1 MSMRIVNVTL
11 PSAHF
16 NGESTLPSL
25 YEMSNVQAL
34 TRSALDEDDGLF
46 VGYGGLRSLF
56 PYRMQDLYDRAE
68 EPTVYLGIEFENR
81 YLKALFLPALGGRLW
96 SLYDK
101 TAGRELLYRNPVVR
115 PCNLAVRNAWLAGGI
130 EFNCGMIGHHP
141 FTCSQL
147 FAAQTAL
154 DDGTPV
160 LRMYEFERIRR
171 CVYQMDFFLP
181 EDSRVLLGRMRIVN
195 PNRETVPMYWW
206 TNMAVRENP
215 RARNIIDATVSYNN
229 RGGIVGKNPVPVSGG
244 TDITYPSRNPVAID
258 YFWKIPD
265 AARKFTAYLDGD
277 GYGFCQTSTARLQGR
292 KLFVW
297 GQGEG
302 GARWQEFLTAGEPG
316 RYVEIQAGLAHTQYE
331 CLPMPPL
338 TAWEWV
344 EAYGALS
351 ADPSRV
357 HGDWDGAREEVR
369 ERLEALC
376 PAAGMDAWL
385 ESTRAMAKRPAERL
399 ICSGSGWG
407 ALENLRRAQ
416 DGEPPLCPHLDFG
429 QVGAAQADW
438 VRLLE
443 HGTLA
448 AKGQGSLCP
457 PASWMLQREWTERV
471 LASADCHEK
480 QLHLAAIALAE
491 GRLRDAGEA
500 VDAAL
505 ALRVTPTAL
514 FLRAQVERLRGDDRA
529 AAGSA
534 LEAHRML
541 PGDVSLARQAF
552 AMALRAGM
560 NGETVAAYEAAP
572 AAVQADG
579 RTAMTYAFALLR
591 RGDTDRAEAVL
602 MRDGGLSV
610 TDIREGEISLTNL
623 YLDIAR
629 ARATAAGLDFDP
641 AKVRVPRRF
650 DFRMF
655 VPKETGESAE

>member
-25 YEMSNVQAL
+25 YEMTNVQAL

-46 VGYGGLRSLF
+46 IGYGGLRSLF

-68 EPTVYLGIEFENR
+68 EPTVYVGIEFENR

-101 TAGRELLYRNPVVR
+101 VAGRELLYRNPVVR

-141 FTCSQL
+141 FTCSQI

-181 EDSRVLLGRMRIVN
+181 EESRVLLGRMRIVN

-215 RARNIIDATVSYNN
+215 RARNVIDATVSYNN
-229 RGGIVGKNPVPVSGG
+229 KGGIVGKNPVPVSGG

-265 AARKFTAYLDGD
+265 AARKFTAYLDEN

-351 ADPSRV
+351 ADPARV
-357 HGDWDGAREEVR
+357 HGDWDGARDEVR
-369 ERLEALC
+369 ERLEVLC
-376 PAAGMDAWL
+376 PAAGLDSWL
-385 ESTRAMAKRPAERL
+385 ENTRAMAKRPAERV

-407 ALENLRRAQ
+407 ALENLRRAR
-416 DGEPPLCPHLDFG
+416 DGEPLMCPQLDFG
-429 QVGAAQADW
+429 QVGAEQADW

-443 HGTLA
+443 CGTLA
-448 AKGQGSLCP
+448 PEGQGSLCP
-457 PASWMLQREWTERV
+457 PASWMFQREWTERV
-471 LASADCHEK
+471 RVSADCHEK
-480 QLHLAAIALAE
+480 QLHLAAIALAD

-500 VDAAL
+500 VAAAL

-514 FLRAQVERLRGDDRA
+514 FLRAQVERLNGDDRA
-529 AAGSA
+529 AADSA
-534 LEAHRML
+534 LEGHRLL

-560 NGETVAAYEAAP
+560 NDRVVAAYEASP

-591 RGDTDRAEAVL
+591 QGDTDRAEAVL

-629 ARATAAGLDFDP
+629 ARADAAGRAFDP
-641 AKVRVPRRF
+641 AETDVPRRF

-655 VPKETGESAE
+655 VPKKRG

>member
-25 YEMSNVQAL
+25 YEMTNVQAL

-46 VGYGGLRSLF
+46 IGYGGLRSLF

-68 EPTVYLGIEFENR
+68 EPTVYVGIEFENR

-101 TAGRELLYRNPVVR
+101 VAGRELLYRNPVVR

-141 FTCSQL
+141 FTCSQI

-181 EDSRVLLGRMRIVN
+181 EESRVLLGRMRIVN

-215 RARNIIDATVSYNN
+215 RARNVIDATVSYNN
-229 RGGIVGKNPVPVSGG
+229 KGGIVGKNPVPVSGG

-265 AARKFTAYLDGD
+265 AARKFTAYLDEN

-351 ADPSRV
+351 ADPARV
-357 HGDWDGAREEVR
+357 HGDWNGARDEVR
-369 ERLEALC
+369 ERLEVLC
-376 PAAGMDAWL
+376 SATGLDSWL
-385 ESTRAMAKRPAERL
+385 ENTRAMAKRPAERV

-407 ALENLRRAQ
+407 ALENLRRAR
-416 DGEPPLCPHLDFG
+416 DGEPLMCPQLDFG
-429 QVGAAQADW
+429 QVGAEQADW

-443 HGTLA
+443 CGTLA
-448 AKGQGSLCP
+448 PEGQGSLCP
-457 PASWMLQREWTERV
+457 PASWMFQREWTERV
-471 LASADCHEK
+471 RASADCHEK
-480 QLHLAAIALAE
+480 QLHLAAIALAD

-500 VDAAL
+500 VAAAL

-514 FLRAQVERLRGDDRA
+514 FLRAQVERLNGDDRA
-529 AAGSA
+529 AADSA
-534 LEAHRML
+534 LEAHRLL

-560 NGETVAAYEAAP
+560 NDRVVAVYEASP

-591 RGDTDRAEAVL
+591 QGDTDRAEAVL

-629 ARATAAGLDFDP
+629 ARADAAGRAFDP
-641 AKVRVPRRF
+641 AETDVPRRF

-655 VPKETGESAE
+655 VPKKRG

>member
-25 YEMSNVQAL
+25 YEMTNVQAL

-46 VGYGGLRSLF
+46 IGYGGLRSLF

-68 EPTVYLGIEFENR
+68 EPTVYVGIEFENR

-101 TAGRELLYRNPVVR
+101 VAGRELLYRNPVVR

-141 FTCSQL
+141 FTCSQI

-181 EDSRVLLGRMRIVN
+181 EESRVLLGRMRIVN

-215 RARNIIDATVSYNN
+215 RARNVIDATVSYNN
-229 RGGIVGKNPVPVSGG
+229 KGGIVGKNPVPVSGG

-265 AARKFTAYLDGD
+265 AARKFTAYLDEN

-351 ADPSRV
+351 ADPARV
-357 HGDWDGAREEVR
+357 HGDWNGARDEVR
-369 ERLEALC
+369 ERLEVLC
-376 PAAGMDAWL
+376 PAARLDSWL
-385 ESTRAMAKRPAERL
+385 ENTRAMAKRPAERV

-407 ALENLRRAQ
+407 ALENLRRAR
-416 DGEPPLCPHLDFG
+416 DGEPLMCPQLDFG
-429 QVGAAQADW
+429 QVGAEQADW

-443 HGTLA
+443 CGTLA
-448 AKGQGSLCP
+448 PEGQGSLCP
-457 PASWMLQREWTERV
+457 PASWMFQREWTERMR
-471 LASADCHEK
+471 ASADCHEK
-480 QLHLAAIALAE
+480 QLHLAAIALAD

-500 VDAAL
+500 VAAAL

-514 FLRAQVERLRGDDRA
+514 FLRAQVERLNGDDRVA
-529 AAGSA
+529 ADSA
-534 LEAHRML
+534 LEAHRLL

-560 NGETVAAYEAAP
+560 NDRVVAAYEASP

-591 RGDTDRAEAVL
+591 QGDTDRAEAVL

-629 ARATAAGLDFDP
+629 ARADAAGHAFDP
-641 AKVRVPRRF
+641 AETDVPRRF

-655 VPKETGESAE
+655 VPKKRG

>member
-25 YEMSNVQAL
+25 YEMTNVQAL

-46 VGYGGLRSLF
+46 IGYGGLRSLF

-68 EPTVYLGIEFENR
+68 EPTVYVGIEFENR

-101 TAGRELLYRNPVVR
+101 VAGRELLYRNPVVR

-141 FTCSQL
+141 FTCSQI

-181 EDSRVLLGRMRIVN
+181 EESRVLLGRMRIVN

-215 RARNIIDATVSYNN
+215 RARNVIDATVSYNN
-229 RGGIVGKNPVPVSGG
+229 KSGIVGKNPVPVSGG

-265 AARKFTAYLDGD
+265 AARKFTAYLDEN

-351 ADPSRV
+351 ADPARV
-357 HGDWDGAREEVR
+357 HGDWDGARDEVR
-369 ERLEALC
+369 ERLEVLC
-376 PAAGMDAWL
+376 PAAGLDSWL
-385 ESTRAMAKRPAERL
+385 ENTRAMAKRPAERV

-407 ALENLRRAQ
+407 ALENLRRAR
-416 DGEPPLCPHLDFG
+416 DGEPLMCPQLDFG
-429 QVGAAQADW
+429 QVGAEQADW

-443 HGTLA
+443 CGTLA
-448 AKGQGSLCP
+448 PEGQGSLCP
-457 PASWMLQREWTERV
+457 PVSWMFQREWTERV
-471 LASADCHEK
+471 RASADCHEK
-480 QLHLAAIALAE
+480 QLHLAAIALAD

-500 VDAAL
+500 VAAAL

-514 FLRAQVERLRGDDRA
+514 FLRAQVERLNVDDRA
-529 AAGSA
+529 AADSA
-534 LEAHRML
+534 LEAHRLL

-560 NGETVAAYEAAP
+560 NDRVVAAYGASP

-591 RGDTDRAEAVL
+591 QGDTDRAEAVL

-629 ARATAAGLDFDP
+629 ARADAAGHAFDP
-641 AKVRVPRRF
+641 AETDVPRRF

-655 VPKETGESAE
+655 VPKKRG

>member
-25 YEMSNVQAL
+25 YEMTNVQAL

-46 VGYGGLRSLF
+46 IGYGGLRSLF

-68 EPTVYLGIEFENR
+68 EPTVYVGIEFENR

-101 TAGRELLYRNPVVR
+101 VAGRELLYRNPVVR

-141 FTCSQL
+141 FTCSQI

-181 EDSRVLLGRMRIVN
+181 EESRVLLGRMRIVN

-215 RARNIIDATVSYNN
+215 RARNVIDATVSYNN
-229 RGGIVGKNPVPVSGG
+229 KGGIVGKNPVPVSGG
-244 TDITYPSRNPVAID
+244 TGITYPSRNPVAID

-265 AARKFTAYLDGD
+265 AARKFTAYLDEN

-351 ADPSRV
+351 ADPARV
-357 HGDWDGAREEVR
+357 HGDWDGARDEVR
-369 ERLEALC
+369 ERLEVLC
-376 PAAGMDAWL
+376 PAAGLDSWL
-385 ESTRAMAKRPAERL
+385 ENTRAMAKRPAERV

-407 ALENLRRAQ
+407 ALENLRRAH
-416 DGEPPLCPHLDFG
+416 DGEPLMCPQLDFG
-429 QVGAAQADW
+429 QVGAEQADW

-443 HGTLA
+443 CGTLA
-448 AKGQGSLCP
+448 PEGQGSLCP
-457 PASWMLQREWTERV
+457 PASWMFQREWTERV
-471 LASADCHEK
+471 RASAGCHEK
-480 QLHLAAIALAE
+480 QLHLAAIALAD

-500 VDAAL
+500 VAAAL

-514 FLRAQVERLRGDDRA
+514 FLRAQVERLNRDDRA
-529 AAGSA
+529 AADSA
-534 LEAHRML
+534 LEAHRLL

-560 NGETVAAYEAAP
+560 NDRVVAAYGASP

-591 RGDTDRAEAVL
+591 QGDTDRAEAVL

-629 ARATAAGLDFDP
+629 ARADAAGRAFDP
-641 AKVRVPRRF
+641 AETDVPRRF

-655 VPKETGESAE
+655 VPKKRG

>member
-25 YEMSNVQAL
+25 YEMTNVQAL

-46 VGYGGLRSLF
+46 IGYGGLRSLF

-68 EPTVYLGIEFENR
+68 EPTVYVGIEFENR

-101 TAGRELLYRNPVVR
+101 VAGRELLYRNPVVR

-141 FTCSQL
+141 FTCSQI

-181 EDSRVLLGRMRIVN
+181 EESRVLLGRMRIVN

-215 RARNIIDATVSYNN
+215 RARNVIDATVSYNN
-229 RGGIVGKNPVPVSGG
+229 KGGIVGKNPVPVSGG

-265 AARKFTAYLDGD
+265 AARKFTAYLDEN

-351 ADPSRV
+351 ADPARV
-357 HGDWDGAREEVR
+357 HGDWNGARDEVR
-369 ERLEALC
+369 ERLEVLC
-376 PAAGMDAWL
+376 PAAGLDSWL
-385 ESTRAMAKRPAERL
+385 ENTRAMAKRPAERV

-407 ALENLRRAQ
+407 ALENLRRAR
-416 DGEPPLCPHLDFG
+416 DGEPLMCPQLDFG
-429 QVGAAQADW
+429 QVGAEQTDW

-443 HGTLA
+443 CGTLA
-448 AKGQGSLCP
+448 PEGQGSLCP
-457 PASWMLQREWTERV
+457 PASWMFQREWTERV
-471 LASADCHEK
+471 RASADCHEK
-480 QLHLAAIALAE
+480 QLHLAAIALAD

-500 VDAAL
+500 VAAAL

-514 FLRAQVERLRGDDRA
+514 FLRAQVERLNGDDRA
-529 AAGSA
+529 AADSA
-534 LEAHRML
+534 LEAHRLL

-560 NGETVAAYEAAP
+560 NDRVVAAYEASP

-579 RTAMTYAFALLR
+579 RTAMTYAFTLLR
-591 RGDTDRAEAVL
+591 QGDTDRAEAVL

-629 ARATAAGLDFDP
+629 ARADAAGHAFDP
-641 AKVRVPRRF
+641 AETDVPRRF

-655 VPKETGESAE
+655 VPKKRG

>member
-25 YEMSNVQAL
+25 YEMTNVQAL

-46 VGYGGLRSLF
+46 IGYGGLRSLF

-68 EPTVYLGIEFENR
+68 EPTVYVGIEFENR

-101 TAGRELLYRNPVVR
+101 VAGRELLYRNPVVR

-141 FTCSQL
+141 FTCSQI

-181 EDSRVLLGRMRIVN
+181 EESRVLLGRMRIVN

-215 RARNIIDATVSYNN
+215 RARNVIDATVSYNN
-229 RGGIVGKNPVPVSGG
+229 KGGIVGKNPVPVSGG

-258 YFWKIPD
+258 YFWKTPD
-265 AARKFTAYLDGD
+265 AARKFTAYLDEN

-351 ADPSRV
+351 ADPARV
-357 HGDWDGAREEVR
+357 HGDWDGARDEGR
-369 ERLEALC
+369 ERLEVLC
-376 PAAGMDAWL
+376 SATGLDSWL
-385 ESTRAMAKRPAERL
+385 ENTRAMAKRPAERV

-407 ALENLRRAQ
+407 ALENLRRAR
-416 DGEPPLCPHLDFG
+416 DGDPLMCPQLDFG
-429 QVGAAQADW
+429 QVGAEQADW

-443 HGTLA
+443 CGTLA
-448 AKGQGSLCP
+448 PEGQGSLCP
-457 PASWMLQREWTERV
+457 PASWMFQREWTERV
-471 LASADCHEK
+471 RASADCHEK
-480 QLHLAAIALAE
+480 QLHLAAIALAD

-500 VDAAL
+500 VVAAL

-514 FLRAQVERLRGDDRA
+514 FLRAQVERLNGDDRA
-529 AAGSA
+529 AADSA
-534 LEAHRML
+534 LEAHRLL

-560 NGETVAAYEAAP
+560 NDRVVAAYEASP

-591 RGDTDRAEAVL
+591 QGDTDRAEAVL

-629 ARATAAGLDFDP
+629 ARADAAGHAFDP
-641 AKVRVPRRF
+641 AETDVPRRF

-655 VPKETGESAE
+655 VPKKRG

>member
-25 YEMSNVQAL
+25 YEMTNVQAL

-46 VGYGGLRSLF
+46 IGYGGLRSLF
-56 PYRMQDLYDRAE
+56 PYRMQDLYDRAK
-68 EPTVYLGIEFENR
+68 EPTVYVGIEFENR

-101 TAGRELLYRNPVVR
+101 VAGRELLYRNPVVR

-141 FTCSQL
+141 FTCSQI

-181 EDSRVLLGRMRIVN
+181 EESRVLLGRMRIVN
-195 PNRETVPMYWW
+195 PNREIVPMYWW

-215 RARNIIDATVSYNN
+215 RARNVIDATVSYNN
-229 RGGIVGKNPVPVSGG
+229 KGGIVGKNPVPVSGG

-265 AARKFTAYLDGD
+265 AARKFTAYLDEN

-351 ADPSRV
+351 ADPARV
-357 HGDWDGAREEVR
+357 HGEWNGARDEVR
-369 ERLEALC
+369 ERLEVLC
-376 PAAGMDAWL
+376 PAAGF
-385 ESTRAMAKRPAERL
+385 MAGKHA
-399 ICSGSGWG
+399 G
-407 ALENLRRAQ
+407 
-416 DGEPPLCPHLDFG
+416 DGETSG
-429 QVGAAQADW
+429 GAGD
-438 VRLLE
+438 LL
-443 HGTLA
+443 
-448 AKGQGSLCP
+448 
-457 PASWMLQREWTERV
+457 
-471 LASADCHEK
+471 
-480 QLHLAAIALAE
+480 
-491 GRLRDAGEA
+491 RLR
-500 VDAAL
+500 L
-505 ALRVTPTAL
+505 
-514 FLRAQVERLRGDDRA
+514 
-529 AAGSA
+529 
-534 LEAHRML
+534 
-541 PGDVSLARQAF
+541 
-552 AMALRAGM
+552 
-560 NGETVAAYEAAP
+560 
-572 AAVQADG
+572 
-579 RTAMTYAFALLR
+579 
-591 RGDTDRAEAVL
+591 
-602 MRDGGLSV
+602 GGV
-610 TDIREGEISLTNL
+610 
-623 YLDIAR
+623 
-629 ARATAAGLDFDP
+629 
-641 AKVRVPRRF
+641 
-650 DFRMF
+650 
-655 VPKETGESAE
+655 GESAPRPRRRAVDVPAVGFRAGWRGAGGLGTPAGMRHTGAGRAGQSLPACIVDVSARVDGARAGICRLSREAAASGGNRVGGWALA

>member
-25 YEMSNVQAL
+25 YEMTNVQAL

-46 VGYGGLRSLF
+46 IGYGGLRSLF

-68 EPTVYLGIEFENR
+68 EPTVYVGIEFENR

-101 TAGRELLYRNPVVR
+101 VAGHELLYRNPVVR

-141 FTCSQL
+141 FTCSQI

-181 EDSRVLLGRMRIVN
+181 EESRVLLGRMRIVN

-215 RARNIIDATVSYNN
+215 RARNVIDATVSYNN
-229 RGGIVGKNPVPVSGG
+229 KGGIVGKNPVPVSGG

-265 AARKFTAYLDGD
+265 AARKFTAYLDEN

-357 HGDWDGAREEVR
+357 HGDWDGARDEVR
-369 ERLEALC
+369 ERLEVLC
-376 PAAGMDAWL
+376 PATGLDSWL
-385 ESTRAMAKRPAERL
+385 ENTRSMAKRPAERV

-407 ALENLRRAQ
+407 ALENLRRTR
-416 DGEPPLCPHLDFG
+416 DGEPLMCPQLDFG
-429 QVGAAQADW
+429 QVGAEQADW

-443 HGTLA
+443 CGTLA
-448 AKGQGSLCP
+448 PEGQGSLCP
-457 PASWMLQREWTERV
+457 PASWMFQREWTERV
-471 LASADCHEK
+471 RASADCHEK
-480 QLHLAAIALAE
+480 QLHLAAIALAD

-500 VDAAL
+500 VAAAL

-514 FLRAQVERLRGDDRA
+514 FLRAQVERLNGDDRVA
-529 AAGSA
+529 ADSA
-534 LEAHRML
+534 LEAHRLL

-560 NGETVAAYEAAP
+560 NDRVVAAYEASP

-591 RGDTDRAEAVL
+591 QGDTDRAEAVL

-629 ARATAAGLDFDP
+629 ARADAAGLAFDS
-641 AKVRVPRRF
+641 AETDVPRRF

-655 VPKETGESAE
+655 VPKKRG

>member
-25 YEMSNVQAL
+25 YEMTNVQAL

-46 VGYGGLRSLF
+46 IGYGGLRSLF

-68 EPTVYLGIEFENR
+68 EPTVYVGIEFENR

-101 TAGRELLYRNPVVR
+101 VAGRELLYRNPVVR

-141 FTCSQL
+141 FTCSQI

-181 EDSRVLLGRMRIVN
+181 EESRVLLGRMRIVN

-215 RARNIIDATVSYNN
+215 RARNVIDATVSYNN
-229 RGGIVGKNPVPVSGG
+229 KGGIVGKNPVPVSGG

-265 AARKFTAYLDGD
+265 AARKFTAYLDEN

-351 ADPSRV
+351 ADPARV
-357 HGDWDGAREEVR
+357 HGDWDGARDEVR
-369 ERLEALC
+369 ERLEVLC
-376 PAAGMDAWL
+376 PAAGLDLWL
-385 ESTRAMAKRPAERL
+385 ENTRSMAKRPAERV

-407 ALENLRRAQ
+407 ALENLRRAR
-416 DGEPPLCPHLDFG
+416 DGEPLMCPQLDFG
-429 QVGAAQADW
+429 QVGAEQADW

-443 HGTLA
+443 CGTLA
-448 AKGQGSLCP
+448 PEGQGSLCP
-457 PASWMLQREWTERV
+457 PASWMFQREWTERV
-471 LASADCHEK
+471 RASADCHEK
-480 QLHLAAIALAE
+480 QLHMTAIALAD

-500 VDAAL
+500 VAAAL

-514 FLRAQVERLRGDDRA
+514 FLRAQVERLNGDGRA
-529 AAGSA
+529 AADSA
-534 LEAHRML
+534 LEAHRLL

-560 NGETVAAYEAAP
+560 NDRVVAAYGASP

-591 RGDTDRAEAVL
+591 QGDTDRAEAVL

-629 ARATAAGLDFDP
+629 ARADAAGHAFDP
-641 AKVRVPRRF
+641 AETDVPRRF

-655 VPKETGESAE
+655 VPKKRG

>member
-25 YEMSNVQAL
+25 YEMTNVQAL

-46 VGYGGLRSLF
+46 IGYGGLRSLF

-68 EPTVYLGIEFENR
+68 EPTVYVGIEFENR

-101 TAGRELLYRNPVVR
+101 VAGRELLYRNPVVR

-141 FTCSQL
+141 FTCSQI

-181 EDSRVLLGRMRIVN
+181 EESRVLLGRMRIVN

-215 RARNIIDATVSYNN
+215 RARNVIDATVSYNN
-229 RGGIVGKNPVPVSGG
+229 KGGIVGKNPVPVSGG

-265 AARKFTAYLDGD
+265 AARKFTAYLDEN

-302 GARWQEFLTAGEPG
+302 GARWREFLTAGEPG

-357 HGDWDGAREEVR
+357 HGDWDGARDEVR
-369 ERLEALC
+369 ERLEVLC
-376 PAAGMDAWL
+376 PAAGLDSWL
-385 ESTRAMAKRPAERL
+385 ENTRAMAKRPAERV

-407 ALENLRRAQ
+407 ALENLRRAR
-416 DGEPPLCPHLDFG
+416 DGEPLMCPQLDFG
-429 QVGAAQADW
+429 QVGAEQADW

-443 HGTLA
+443 CGTLA
-448 AKGQGSLCP
+448 PEGQGSLCP
-457 PASWMLQREWTERV
+457 PASWMFQREWTERV
-471 LASADCHEK
+471 RVSADCHEK
-480 QLHLAAIALAE
+480 QLHLAAIALAD

-500 VDAAL
+500 VAAAL

-514 FLRAQVERLRGDDRA
+514 FLRAQVERLNGDDRA
-529 AAGSA
+529 AADSA
-534 LEAHRML
+534 LEAHRLL

-560 NGETVAAYEAAP
+560 NDRVVAAYEASP

-591 RGDTDRAEAVL
+591 QGDTDRAEAVL

-629 ARATAAGLDFDP
+629 ARADAAGRAFDP
-641 AKVRVPRRF
+641 AETDVPRRF

-655 VPKETGESAE
+655 VPKKRG

>member
-25 YEMSNVQAL
+25 YEMTNVQAL

-46 VGYGGLRSLF
+46 IGYGGLRSLF

-68 EPTVYLGIEFENR
+68 EPTVYVGIEFENR
-81 YLKALFLPALGGRLW
+81 YLKALFLPTLGGRLW

-101 TAGRELLYRNPVVR
+101 VAGRELLYRNPVVR

-141 FTCSQL
+141 FTCSQI

-181 EDSRVLLGRMRIVN
+181 EESRVLLGRMRIVN

-215 RARNIIDATVSYNN
+215 RARNVIDATVSYNN
-229 RGGIVGKNPVPVSGG
+229 KGGIVGKNPVPVSGG

-265 AARKFTAYLDGD
+265 AARKFTAYLDEN

-351 ADPSRV
+351 ADPARV
-357 HGDWDGAREEVR
+357 HGDWNGARDEVR
-369 ERLEALC
+369 ERLEVLC
-376 PAAGMDAWL
+376 PAAGLDSWL
-385 ESTRAMAKRPAERL
+385 ENTWAMAKRPAERV

-407 ALENLRRAQ
+407 ALENLRRAR
-416 DGEPPLCPHLDFG
+416 DGEPLMCPQLDFG
-429 QVGAAQADW
+429 QVSAEQADW

-443 HGTLA
+443 CGTLA
-448 AKGQGSLCP
+448 PEGQGSLCP
-457 PASWMLQREWTERV
+457 PVSWMFQREWTERV
-471 LASADCHEK
+471 RASADCHEK
-480 QLHLAAIALAE
+480 QLHLAAIALAD
-491 GRLRDAGEA
+491 GRLPDAGEA
-500 VDAAL
+500 VAAAL

-514 FLRAQVERLRGDDRA
+514 FLRAQVERLNGDDRA
-529 AAGSA
+529 AADSA
-534 LEAHRML
+534 LEAHRLL

-560 NGETVAAYEAAP
+560 NDRVVAAYGASP

-591 RGDTDRAEAVL
+591 QGDTDRAEAVL

-629 ARATAAGLDFDP
+629 ARADAAGRAFDP
-641 AKVRVPRRF
+641 AETDVPRRF

-655 VPKETGESAE
+655 VPKKRG

>member
-25 YEMSNVQAL
+25 YEMTNVQAL

-46 VGYGGLRSLF
+46 IGYGGLRSLF

-68 EPTVYLGIEFENR
+68 EPTVYVGIEFENR

-101 TAGRELLYRNPVVR
+101 VAGRELLYRNPVVR

-141 FTCSQL
+141 FTCSQI

-181 EDSRVLLGRMRIVN
+181 EESRVLLGRMRIVN

-215 RARNIIDATVSYNN
+215 RARNVIDATVSYNN
-229 RGGIVGKNPVPVSGG
+229 KGGIVGKNPVPVSGG

-265 AARKFTAYLDGD
+265 AARKFTAYLDGN

-351 ADPSRV
+351 ADPARV
-357 HGDWDGAREEVR
+357 HGDWNGARDEVR
-369 ERLEALC
+369 ERLEVLC
-376 PAAGMDAWL
+376 PAAGLDSWL
-385 ESTRAMAKRPAERL
+385 ENTRAMAKRPAERV

-407 ALENLRRAQ
+407 ALENLRRAR
-416 DGEPPLCPHLDFG
+416 DGEPLMCPQLDFG
-429 QVGAAQADW
+429 QVGAEQADW

-443 HGTLA
+443 CGTLA
-448 AKGQGSLCP
+448 PEGQGSLCP
-457 PASWMLQREWTERV
+457 PASWMFQREWTERV
-471 LASADCHEK
+471 RASADCHEK
-480 QLHLAAIALAE
+480 QLHLAAIALAD

-500 VDAAL
+500 VAAAL

-514 FLRAQVERLRGDDRA
+514 FLRAQVERLNGDDRA
-529 AAGSA
+529 AADSA
-534 LEAHRML
+534 LEAHRL
-541 PGDVSLARQAF
+541 LSGDVSLARQAF

-560 NGETVAAYEAAP
+560 NDRVVAAYEASP

-591 RGDTDRAEAVL
+591 QGDTDRAEAVL

-629 ARATAAGLDFDP
+629 ARADAAGRAFDP
-641 AKVRVPRRF
+641 AETDVPRRF

-655 VPKETGESAE
+655 VPKKRG

>member
-407 ALENLRRAQ
+407 ALENLRRVQ
-416 DGEPPLCPHLDFG
+416 DGEPLLCPHLDFG

-448 AKGQGSLCP
+448 AEGQGSLCP

-500 VDAAL
+500 VDVAL

>member
-407 ALENLRRAQ
+407 ALENLRRVQ
-416 DGEPPLCPHLDFG
+416 DGEPLLCPHLDFG

-448 AKGQGSLCP
+448 TEGQGSLCP

-500 VDAAL
+500 VDVAL

>member
-641 AKVRVPRRF
+641 AKVQVPRRF

>member
-1 MSMRIVNVTL
+1 MSMCIVSVTL

-25 YEMSNVQAL
+25 YEMTNVQAL

-46 VGYGGLRSLF
+46 IGYGGLRSLF

-68 EPTVYLGIEFENR
+68 EPTVYVGIEFENR

-101 TAGRELLYRNPVVR
+101 VAGRELLYRNPVVR

-141 FTCSQL
+141 FTCSQI

-181 EDSRVLLGRMRIVN
+181 EESRVLLGRMRIVN

-215 RARNIIDATVSYNN
+215 RARNVIDATVSYNN
-229 RGGIVGKNPVPVSGG
+229 KSGIVGKNPVPVSGG

-265 AARKFTAYLDGD
+265 AARKFTAYLDEN

-351 ADPSRV
+351 ADPARV
-357 HGDWDGAREEVR
+357 HGDWDGARDEVR
-369 ERLEALC
+369 ERLEVLC
-376 PAAGMDAWL
+376 SATGLDSWL
-385 ESTRAMAKRPAERL
+385 ENTRAMAKRPAERV

-407 ALENLRRAQ
+407 ALENLRRAR
-416 DGEPPLCPHLDFG
+416 DGEPLMCPQLDFG
-429 QVGAAQADW
+429 QVGAEQADW

-443 HGTLA
+443 CGTLA
-448 AKGQGSLCP
+448 PEGQGSLCP
-457 PASWMLQREWTERV
+457 PVSWMFQREWTERV
-471 LASADCHEK
+471 RASADCHEK
-480 QLHLAAIALAE
+480 QLHLAAIALAD

-500 VDAAL
+500 VAAAL

-514 FLRAQVERLRGDDRA
+514 FQRAQVERLNGDDRA
-529 AAGSA
+529 AADSA
-534 LEAHRML
+534 LEAHRLL

-560 NGETVAAYEAAP
+560 NDRVVAAYGASP

-591 RGDTDRAEAVL
+591 QGDTDRAEAVL

-629 ARATAAGLDFDP
+629 ARADAAGRAFDP
-641 AKVRVPRRF
+641 AETDIPRRF

-655 VPKETGESAE
+655 VPKKRG

>member
-25 YEMSNVQAL
+25 YEMTNVQAL

-46 VGYGGLRSLF
+46 IGYGGLRSLF

-68 EPTVYLGIEFENR
+68 EPTVYVGIEFENR

-101 TAGRELLYRNPVVR
+101 VAGRELLYRNPVVR

-141 FTCSQL
+141 FTCSQI

-181 EDSRVLLGRMRIVN
+181 EESRVLLGRMRIVN

-215 RARNIIDATVSYNN
+215 RARNVIDATVSYNN
-229 RGGIVGKNPVPVSGG
+229 KGGIVGKNPVPVSGG

-265 AARKFTAYLDGD
+265 AARKFTAYLDEN

-351 ADPSRV
+351 ADPARV
-357 HGDWDGAREEVR
+357 HGDWDGARDEVR
-369 ERLEALC
+369 ERLEVLC
-376 PAAGMDAWL
+376 PAAGLDSWL
-385 ESTRAMAKRPAERL
+385 ENTRAMAKRPAERV

-407 ALENLRRAQ
+407 ALENLRRAR
-416 DGEPPLCPHLDFG
+416 DGEPLMCPQLDFG
-429 QVGAAQADW
+429 QVGAEQEDW

-443 HGTLA
+443 CGTLA
-448 AKGQGSLCP
+448 PEGQGSLCP
-457 PASWMLQREWTERV
+457 PASWMFQREWTERV
-471 LASADCHEK
+471 RASADCHEK
-480 QLHLAAIALAE
+480 QLHLAAIALAD

-500 VDAAL
+500 VAAAL

-514 FLRAQVERLRGDDRA
+514 FLRAQVERLNGDDRA
-529 AAGSA
+529 AADSA
-534 LEAHRML
+534 LEAHRLL

-560 NGETVAAYEAAP
+560 NDQVVAAYEASP

-591 RGDTDRAEAVL
+591 QGDTDRAEAVL

-629 ARATAAGLDFDP
+629 ARADAAGRAFDP
-641 AKVRVPRRF
+641 AETDIPRRF

-655 VPKETGESAE
+655 VPKKRG

>member
-1 MSMRIVNVTL
+1 MSMRIVDVLL

-34 TRSALDEDDGLF
+34 TESRLDEDDGLF
-46 VGYGGLRSLF
+46 VGYGRLRSVF

-68 EPTVYLGIEFENR
+68 EPTVYLGVELENR

-101 TAGRELLYRNPVVR
+101 AAGKELLYRNPVIR

-141 FTCSQL
+141 LTCSQL
-147 FAAQTAL
+147 FAAQTEL

-160 LRMYEFERIRR
+160 LRMYEFERIRQ

-195 PNRETVPMYWW
+195 PTRVTVPMYWW

-215 RARNIIDATVSYNN
+215 RARDIIDATVSYNN
-229 RGGIVGKNPVPVSGG
+229 KNGIVGKNPVPFSDGI
-244 TDITYPSRNPVAID
+244 DITYPSNNPVAID
-258 YFWKIPD
+258 YFWKIPES
-265 AARKFTAYLDGD
+265 ARKFTAYLDEN

-302 GARWQEFLTAGEPG
+302 GARWQEFLTSGEPG

-338 TAWEWV
+338 TAWEWM

-351 ADPSRV
+351 ADPVRV
-357 HGDWDGAREEVR
+357 HGDWDDARSEVR
-369 ERLEALC
+369 MRLESLC
-376 PAAGMDAWL
+376 SESGLQTML
-385 ESTRAMAKRPAERL
+385 EKTRGMAKRPAEKM

-407 ALENLRRAQ
+407 ALERMRRAH
-416 DGEPPLCPHLDFG
+416 DGEHPMCPHLDFG
-429 QVGAAQADW
+429 QVVSEQADW

-443 HGTLA
+443 QGTLESDNKFSA
-448 AKGQGSLCP
+448 P
-457 PASWMLQREWTERV
+457 VSWMLQDEWTERIKK
-471 LASADCHEK
+471 SAECHEK
-480 QLHLAAIALAE
+480 YLHLSAIALAE

-500 VDAAL
+500 IAAAL
-505 ALRVTPTAL
+505 AIRTTPTAL
-514 FLRAQVERLRGDDRA
+514 FLRAQVERLNGDEKA
-529 AAGSA
+529 AANSA
-534 LEAHRML
+534 LEALRL
-541 PGDVSLARQAF
+541 SPADVSLARQALML
-552 AMALRAGM
+552 AVHAGL
-560 NGETVAAYEAAP
+560 NDQAAAAYEAAS
-572 AAVQADG
+572 AAVRADG
-579 RTAMTYAFALLR
+579 RAAMTYAFALLHS
-591 RGDTDRAEAVL
+591 GKTEEAESIL
-602 MRDGGLSV
+602 MRDGGLVV

-623 YLDIAR
+623 YLSIRR
-629 ARATAAGLDFDP
+629 ARAEAFGLSFDP
-641 AKVRVPRRF
+641 AEENVPRRF
-650 DFRMF
+650 DFRMS
-655 VPKETGESAE
+655 VPKKKPQ

>member
-297 GQGEG
+297 GQGE
-302 GARWQEFLTAGEPG
+302 AAHAG
-316 RYVEIQAGLAHTQYE
+316 R
-331 CLPMPPL
+331 
-338 TAWEWV
+338 
-344 EAYGALS
+344 S
-351 ADPSRV
+351 
-357 HGDWDGAREEVR
+357 
-369 ERLEALC
+369 
-376 PAAGMDAWL
+376 
-385 ESTRAMAKRPAERL
+385 
-399 ICSGSGWG
+399 
-407 ALENLRRAQ
+407 
-416 DGEPPLCPHLDFG
+416 F
-429 QVGAAQADW
+429 
-438 VRLLE
+438 
-443 HGTLA
+443 
-448 AKGQGSLCP
+448 
-457 PASWMLQREWTERV
+457 
-471 LASADCHEK
+471 
-480 QLHLAAIALAE
+480 
-491 GRLRDAGEA
+491 
-500 VDAAL
+500 
-505 ALRVTPTAL
+505 
-514 FLRAQVERLRGDDRA
+514 
-529 AAGSA
+529 
-534 LEAHRML
+534 
-541 PGDVSLARQAF
+541 
-552 AMALRAGM
+552 
-560 NGETVAAYEAAP
+560 
-572 AAVQADG
+572 
-579 RTAMTYAFALLR
+579 
-591 RGDTDRAEAVL
+591 
-602 MRDGGLSV
+602 
-610 TDIREGEISLTNL
+610 
-623 YLDIAR
+623 
-629 ARATAAGLDFDP
+629 
-641 AKVRVPRRF
+641 
-650 DFRMF
+650 
-655 VPKETGESAE
+655 

>member
-25 YEMSNVQAL
+25 YEMTNVQAL

-46 VGYGGLRSLF
+46 IGYGGLRSLF

-68 EPTVYLGIEFENR
+68 EPTVYVGIEFENR

-101 TAGRELLYRNPVVR
+101 VAGRELLYRNPVVR

-141 FTCSQL
+141 FTCSQI

-181 EDSRVLLGRMRIVN
+181 EESRVLLGRMRIVN

-215 RARNIIDATVSYNN
+215 RARNVIDATVSYNN
-229 RGGIVGKNPVPVSGG
+229 KGGIVGKNPVPVSGG

-265 AARKFTAYLDGD
+265 AARKFTAYLDEN

-351 ADPSRV
+351 ADPARV
-357 HGDWDGAREEVR
+357 HGDWNGARDEVR
-369 ERLEALC
+369 ERLEVLC
-376 PAAGMDAWL
+376 PAAGLDSWL
-385 ESTRAMAKRPAERL
+385 ENTRAMAKRPAERV

-407 ALENLRRAQ
+407 GVGESAPRPRR
-416 DGEPPLCPHLDFG
+416 
-429 QVGAAQADW
+429 
-438 VRLLE
+438 
-443 HGTLA
+443 
-448 AKGQGSLCP
+448 
-457 PASWMLQREWTERV
+457 
-471 LASADCHEK
+471 
-480 QLHLAAIALAE
+480 
-491 GRLRDAGEA
+491 
-500 VDAAL
+500 
-505 ALRVTPTAL
+505 
-514 FLRAQVERLRGDDRA
+514 RA
-529 AAGSA
+529 AAVSA
-534 LEAHRML
+534 VGFRAGWRGADGLGTPAGMRHTGTGRAGQSL
-541 PGDVSLARQAF
+541 PACIVDVSARVDGA
-552 AMALRAGM
+552 RAGICRLSR
-560 NGETVAAYEAAP
+560 EAA
-572 AAVQADG
+572 ASGGNRVG
-579 RTAMTYAFALLR
+579 GWAL
-591 RGDTDRAEAVL
+591 A
-602 MRDGGLSV
+602 
-610 TDIREGEISLTNL
+610 
-623 YLDIAR
+623 
-629 ARATAAGLDFDP
+629 
-641 AKVRVPRRF
+641 
-650 DFRMF
+650 
-655 VPKETGESAE
+655 